1 MFLLRLIMREVF
13 TEIEIH
19 ATPER
24 VWKVLTDFKA
34 YAEWNPFVC
43 QISGDIQVGNKL
55 DAVIKPPGHKA
66 VKLQLRVVKY
76 VPRREFRWQGNLGIT
91 GLFDGEQIFEIHSPA
106 PHIVRFIN
114 RKVYQGLLKS
124 IVLGATLEQ
133 TRRGFE
139 EMNQAFKK
147 RCET

>member
-1 MFLLRLIMREVF
+1 MTMKEVF

-24 VWKVLTDFKA
+24 VWKVLTDFNA
-34 YAEWNPFVC
+34 YSEWNPFVC
-43 QISGDIQVGNKL
+43 RITGDIQVGL
-55 DAVIKPPGHKA
+55 RFEAVLKPPDRKA
-66 VKLQLRVVKY
+66 VKLKPRVLKF

-91 GLFDGEQIFEIHSPA
+91 GLFDGEQIYEMHSPA
-106 PHIVRFIN
+106 PHIVHFIN
-114 RKVYQGLLKS
+114 RKIYKGMLRS
-124 IVLGATLEQ
+124 IVLNTTLEQ

-139 EMNQAFKK
+139 EMNQALKK

>member
-1 MFLLRLIMREVF
+1 MREIF

-19 ATPER
+19 ATLER

-34 YAEWNPFVC
+34 YSEWNPFVC
-43 QISGDIQVGNKL
+43 QITGKIQVGQRFE
-55 DAVIKPPGHKA
+55 AVIKPPDRKA
-66 VKLQLRVVKY
+66 VKLRPRVLKF

-91 GLFDGEQIFEIHSPA
+91 GLFDGEQIYEMHSPA
-106 PHIVRFIN
+106 PRIVHFTN
-114 RKVYQGLLKS
+114 RKIYRGLLRS
-124 IVLGATLEQ
+124 IVLESTLEQ

-139 EMNQAFKK
+139 EMNLALKK

>member
-1 MFLLRLIMREVF
+1 MREIF

-34 YAEWNPFVC
+34 YCEWNPFVC
-43 QISGDIQVGNKL
+43 QITGDIQVGL
-55 DAVIKPPGHKA
+55 RFEAVIKPPDHRA
-66 VKLQLRVVKY
+66 VKLRPRVVKF

-91 GLFDGEQIFEIHSPA
+91 GLFDGEQIFEMHSPA
-106 PHIVRFIN
+106 PHIVHFIN
-114 RKVYQGLLKS
+114 RKIYKGLLTS
-124 IVLGATLEQ
+124 IVLNSTIEQ

-139 EMNQAFKK
+139 EMNQALKK
-147 RCET
+147 RCEA